1 MIYVFYDAGSFVLS
15 NNRCLKKDVKT
26 QNQTLF
32 DVITFYE
39 IKQNYV

>member
-26 QNQTLF
+26 ES
-32 DVITFYE
+32 DAV
-39 IKQNYV
+39 